1 MILNNIFLYTMLAAG
16 SIYEPVEFSGISLIK
31 YHWYLIKS
39 FYAGYPWQ
47 MVTSYNITFACIAGV
62 AIVFTMFWFRVYKEQ
77 QRKKKEQALEA
88 YYTDKFRM
96 VLGSADEYDAHE
108 VLEILDKT
116 EDELLAVDPYYFS
129 LLLEK
134 VRMEMYEL
142 VFLPNMQ
149 VLAYVLGVTRHCEK
163 HLLEHDDVFKTLQ
176 LLLMLQITV
185 NEGRLANYV
194 NHSDPLIRMMARL
207 NFIICSVNEPYR
219 YLLEDLNE
227 EQSLYRPM
235 ILNYVFGWMMYQDKH
250 MPNFLNLA
258 ERVENEDSA
267 SYLIHEVAYWGKE
280 QEKKDVRNLFLSP
293 RLKVRSAAIQVV
305 ATLCD
310 CDSEDKLM
318 ESYFMQPE
326 HIRRE
331 VLQALLAINSGK
343 QTEFFKLAYEQSA
356 SRETRQVAL
365 NCLYKYGN
373 SGRRLFEIIRSEA
386 DEETRRLIDQID
398 STALLTELQG
408 L

>member
-1 MILNNIFLYTMLAAG
+1 MVLNNIVLYTMLAAG
-16 SIYEPVEFSGISLIK
+16 SIYEPVEFSGLSLIK
-31 YHWYLIKS
+31 YYWYLIKS

-62 AIVFTMFWFRVYKEQ
+62 AIVFSMFWFRVYREQ
-77 QRKKKEQALEA
+77 QRKKKEKALEA

-108 VLEILDKT
+108 VLEILGKT
-116 EDELLAVDPYYFS
+116 EEELLNVDPYYFS

-149 VLAYVLGVTRHCEK
+149 VLAYVLGVTHHCEK
-163 HLLEHDDVFKTLQ
+163 HLLEHNDVFKTLQ

-305 ATLCD
+305 ATLGD
-310 CDSEDKLM
+310 RESEDKLM

-356 SRETRQVAL
+356 SRETREVAL

-373 SGRRLFEIIRSEA
+373 SGRRLFEIMRSEA